1 VSTMTC
7 HACMS
12 KLDFN
17 TADEKE
23 CIEHVFR
30 DAIGCLVE
38 EDRVDVAAS

>member
-1 VSTMTC
+1 
-7 HACMS
+7 MS

-38 EDRVDVAAS
+38 EDRTLPAIELMLPLLK